1 MGLYCGSMKRSA
13 EDFRTVTA
21 AVIESH
27 LPHGDSLLR
36 NETENKTWIKYSE
49 TVHGLPLQDRV

>member
-1 MGLYCGSMKRSA
+1 MKRSA